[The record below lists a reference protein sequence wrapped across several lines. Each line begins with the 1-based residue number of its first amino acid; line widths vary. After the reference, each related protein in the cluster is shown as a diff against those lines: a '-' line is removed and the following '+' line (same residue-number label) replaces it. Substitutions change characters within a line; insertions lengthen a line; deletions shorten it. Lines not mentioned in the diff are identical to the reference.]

1 MGSTM
6 GSGSRG
12 GVRRAGGGGGGGG
25 LGSMVCD
32 DEGGSG
38 WGVLGGVAVE
48 CDEVLCAA
56 RRCCVHTM
64 AWLDAVHPAS

>member
-12 GVRRAGGGGGGGG
+12 GARRAGGGSGGGG

-38 WGVLGGVAVE
+38 WGVLGGSRLKAT
-48 CDEVLCAA
+48 
-56 RRCCVHTM
+56 RCCVQRGVG
-64 AWLDAVHPAS
+64 W